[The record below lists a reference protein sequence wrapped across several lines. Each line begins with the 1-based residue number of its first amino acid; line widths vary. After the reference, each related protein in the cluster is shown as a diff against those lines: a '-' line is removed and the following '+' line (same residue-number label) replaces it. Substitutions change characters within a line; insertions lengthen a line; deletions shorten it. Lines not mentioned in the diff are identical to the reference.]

1 MTEISS
7 ERIETVTIPSA
18 LRDIG
23 WIPLLFSTIVGA
35 PSILALLQMA
45 LQFDLTSSLR
55 WIVQG
60 YNALTEMMGRVFEP
74 LILPVV
80 RLVGT
85 LLKIDLSL
93 YPHWRPLFLM
103 GMVVATSITRSAL
116 PTNDRLASFL
126 LWMLMAMGALIG
138 AVVAGLAPPDSG
150 APAQLLFAAS
160 PFFGIVVAVASL
172 QLIIIMVGMLDGA
185 EGQESPTATP
195 LSAILYVS
203 ALLFAVAIAL
213 ALSLGLVWVLSIIFL
228 LPIVGILHILIPGA
242 GAAVTFQMGV
252 LCSISIALILTLPPQ
267 GYPI

>member
-45 LQFDLTSSLR
+45 LEFDLTSSLR

-60 YNALTEMMGRVFEP
+60 YNALTEVMGRVFEP

-103 GMVVATSITRSAL
+103 GMVVATSITRAAL

-126 LWMLMAMGALIG
+126 LWMLMATGALIG

-172 QLIIIMVGMLDGA
+172 QLIILMVGMLDRA
-185 EGQESPTATP
+185 EGQDSPTATP
-195 LSAILYVS
+195 LSAILYVPCFIVRS
-203 ALLFAVAIAL
+203 CHRPRAFVGA
-213 ALSLGLVWVLSIIFL
+213 SLGAVDNISSSHRWHSAYPYPWSWCRGNVSDGSSL
-228 LPIVGILHILIPGA
+228 LDKYSSHLLRA
-242 GAAVTFQMGV
+242 
-252 LCSISIALILTLPPQ
+252 
-267 GYPI
+267 